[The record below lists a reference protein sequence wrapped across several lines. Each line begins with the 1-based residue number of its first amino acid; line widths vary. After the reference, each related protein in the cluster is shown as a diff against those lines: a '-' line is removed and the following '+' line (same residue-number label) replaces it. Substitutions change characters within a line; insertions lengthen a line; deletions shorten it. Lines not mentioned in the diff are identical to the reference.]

1 MCCSMGRFPLP
12 TEKQRHQ
19 IVQHRKN
26 YEMNLSASLR
36 MQVTT
41 QRGTSA
47 PPKVCKSFSDFLRGY
62 MVNYMFTKTHCKEF
76 IPLCTYS
83 RAYVDCNCSCFI
95 KNIRKLSHDSSLSS

>member
-1 MCCSMGRFPLP
+1 MGRFPLP

-36 MQVTT
+36 MQAAT

-47 PPKVCKSFSDFLRGY
+47 PPKVCKFLLFPFFLEVMYQNICLQKHIVQRLFLGVR
-62 MVNYMFTKTHCKEF
+62 MVAVLISSGIF
-76 IPLCTYS
+76 
-83 RAYVDCNCSCFI
+83 VNCVMIF
-95 KNIRKLSHDSSLSS
+95 